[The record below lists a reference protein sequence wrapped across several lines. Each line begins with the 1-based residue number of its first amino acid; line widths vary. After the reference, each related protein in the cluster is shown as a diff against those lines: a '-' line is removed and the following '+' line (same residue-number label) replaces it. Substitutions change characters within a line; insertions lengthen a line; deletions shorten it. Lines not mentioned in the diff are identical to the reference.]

1 MNWLGQCRYNKT
13 RNWNST
19 TCMEY
24 SWELFRS
31 IDEVKAL
38 WSDYFVFGFVR
49 NPWDRAYS
57 LYKDIVGTNH
67 FIHKHGPRCSLAWGS
82 FCRDPFG
89 EFDRLVDTGCGHVEH
104 HYGYWH
110 MMDQYHCMV
119 TSTGEWAVDF
129 LGRVEHGDED
139 WKVVV
144 NEMNARRLPGVPEV
158 QYSSYG
164 HVHKVEPGQKP
175 PEPKKKQHTR
185 PPPSL
190 RMSARRSL
198 RYVPFGQAAGGA
210 CEDPDGP
217 YCGANEHCIDAVS
230 QWYAC
235 DAEKFGYLPK
245 LNATR
250 RQQQRLR

>member
-1 MNWLGQCRYNKT
+1 MPAC
-13 RNWNST
+13 SSVVT
-19 TCMEY
+19 TAMQVMANAKMCKQPPACY
-24 SWELFRS
+24 
-31 IDEVKAL
+31 
-38 WSDYFVFGFVR
+38 VFCHQRLPSNTLLLLPLLDHVR
-49 NPWDRAYS
+49 VCCCPA
-57 LYKDIVGTNH
+57 
-67 FIHKHGPRCSLAWGS
+67 
-82 FCRDPFG
+82 
-89 EFDRLVDTGCGHVEH
+89 GCGHVEH